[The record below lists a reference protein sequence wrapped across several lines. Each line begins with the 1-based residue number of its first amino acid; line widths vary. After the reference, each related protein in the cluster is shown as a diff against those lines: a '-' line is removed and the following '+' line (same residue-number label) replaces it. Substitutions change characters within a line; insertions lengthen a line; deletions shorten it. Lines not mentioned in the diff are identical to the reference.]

1 MENKKYRLKIFPLAR
16 RDMEQIFDYIAV
28 ELCNPGAALGQIDDF
43 EKAFENVCTFPES
56 HSYINNEYVKDKF
69 LRKLIVNNYIAFYR
83 VKGSEVQIVR
93 VLYGMCNYEK
103 LL

>member
-1 MENKKYRLKIFPLAR
+1 MS
-16 RDMEQIFDYIAV
+16 
-28 ELCNPGAALGQIDDF
+28 NPTAALGQINDF

-56 HSYINNEYVKDKF
+56 CPYINNEYVKDKS

-83 VKGSEVQIVR
+83 IKDDQIQIVR
-93 VLYGMCNYEK
+93 VLYGMQNYQS